1 MLLARASKA
10 ICFLALSLYTQP
22 MCFPWKGIFMPGDQ
36 PQPSVLDRSSIRRHH
51 HTHDLKVSIAP
62 RTIWLAIFATLSTI
76 MLLMFLNTV
85 LDVLLL
91 LFAAI
96 TIAEAMRPTVL
107 WMNRRHIPRWL
118 GVIIIYLLGL
128 GILACL
134 GYLISQPLVNQIGQL
149 IENFP
154 QYSQEIVN
162 WAQQAQGELNNLPGG
177 NNLPQQL
184 GNLLSNI
191 TPYLLTIPT
200 TIISIISDIVI
211 TLFMA
216 LFWTAY
222 TDGLREFVLSFFPPH
237 LRPTGARVLNEMS
250 IRLGGYVR
258 GVVINMV
265 VIGLLAGMADWV
277 MGLPFALLLGVFAGL
292 TEFIPLVGPFL
303 GAAPAVIIGFTLS
316 PTKGLLVAAVYI
328 IIQEFEGH
336 TLVPLVMNRVV
347 KLRPLTILIALT
359 IGTLMKGLEGALLA
373 VPFAAIVQVMIIFV
387 LAPWIR
393 SATGGS
399 AHHTT
404 EEEARP
410 PTQSREENEALLRA
424 DLYDAEQ
431 RSVERKQA
439 EEAGRING
447 EVGSRI

>member
-1 MLLARASKA
+1 MS
-10 ICFLALSLYTQP
+10 
-22 MCFPWKGIFMPGDQ
+22 MPGDQ
-36 PQPSVLDRSSIRRHH
+36 QQHSSGPERPSIRRHH
-51 HTHDLKVSIAP
+51 HTHDFKVSIAP
-62 RTIWLAIFATLSTI
+62 RTIWLAIFATLGTI
-76 MLLMFLNTV
+76 LLLMFLNTV

-96 TIAEAMRPTVL
+96 TIAEAMRPAVL
-107 WMNRRHIPRWL
+107 RMNRRHIPRWL
-118 GVIIIYLLGL
+118 CVVIIYLLGL
-128 GILACL
+128 GVLAGL
-134 GYLISQPLVNQIGQL
+134 GYLISQPLVAQISQL
-149 IENFP
+149 TNNFP
-154 QYSQEIVN
+154 QYIQQIVN
-162 WAQQAQGELNNLPGG
+162 WAKQAQGALNNLPGG

-184 GNLLSNI
+184 GNLLDNI
-191 TPYLLTIPT
+191 TPYLLSIPT
-200 TIISIISDIVI
+200 TIITIISDIVI

-237 LRPTGARVLNEMS
+237 MRPTGARVLNEMS

-258 GVVINMV
+258 GVVINMF
-265 VIGLLAGMADWV
+265 VIGTLSGLAVWLL
-277 MGLPFALLLGVFAGL
+277 GLPFALLLGVFAGL
-292 TEFIPLVGPFL
+292 TEFIPLIGPFI
-303 GAAPAVIIGFTLS
+303 GAAPAVIIAFTMS
-316 PTKGLLVAAVYI
+316 PAKGLLVAGIYV

-347 KLRPLTILIALT
+347 KLRPLTILIALS
-359 IGTLMKGLEGALLA
+359 IGALVKGLEGALLA
-373 VPFAAIVQVMIIFV
+373 VPFAAVVQVLIVYV

-410 PTQSREENEALLRA
+410 PAQSQQDNEALLRA

-431 RSVERKQA
+431 RAIERKQA
-439 EEAGRING
+439 EDAERLDD
-447 EVGSRI
+447 EVGSRR

>member
-1 MLLARASKA
+1 M
-10 ICFLALSLYTQP
+10 
-22 MCFPWKGIFMPGDQ
+22 
-36 PQPSVLDRSSIRRHH
+36 
-51 HTHDLKVSIAP
+51 HDLKVSIAP
-62 RTIWLAIFATLSTI
+62 RTIWLAIFATLGVI

-96 TIAEAMRPTVL
+96 TIAEAMRPAVL
-107 WMNRRHIPRWL
+107 WMNRRYIPRWL
-118 GVIIIYLLGL
+118 GVIMLYLLGL
-128 GILACL
+128 GALVGL
-134 GYLISQPLVNQIGQL
+134 GYLISQPLVRQIGQL

-154 QYSQEIVN
+154 QYSQQIVN
-162 WAQQAQGELNNLPGG
+162 WAKQAQGELNNLPGG

-184 GNLLSNI
+184 GNLLSNV

-200 TIISIISDIVI
+200 TIITIVSDVVI

-222 TDGLREFVLSFFPPH
+222 TDGLREFFLSFFPPH
-237 LRPTGARVLNEMS
+237 MRPTGARVLNEMS
-250 IRLGGYVR
+250 VRLGGYVR
-258 GVVINMV
+258 GVVINMF
-265 VIGLLAGMADWV
+265 VIGALAGLADWLL
-277 MGLPFALLLGVFAGL
+277 GLPFALLLGVFAGL
-292 TEFIPLVGPFL
+292 TEFIPLIGPFA
-303 GAAPAVIIGFTLS
+303 GAAPAVIIGFTMS
-316 PTKGLLVAAVYI
+316 PAKGLLVAGVYI

-336 TLVPLVMNRVV
+336 TLVPLVMNRAV
-347 KLRPLTILIALT
+347 KLRPLTILIALS

-373 VPFAAIVQVMIIFV
+373 VPFAAVVQVLIVYV

-410 PTQSREENEALLRA
+410 PAQSQQDNEALLRA

-431 RSVERKQA
+431 RAVERKQA
-439 EEAGRING
+439 EEAERLDS
-447 EVGSRI
+447 EVGSRR